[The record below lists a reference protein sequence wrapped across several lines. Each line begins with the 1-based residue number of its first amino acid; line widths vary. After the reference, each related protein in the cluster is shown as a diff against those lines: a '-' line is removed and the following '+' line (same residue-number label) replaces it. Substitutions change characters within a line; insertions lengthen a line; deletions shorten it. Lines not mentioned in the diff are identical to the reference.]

1 MHPVAV
7 KLTTAA
13 LDLLVGEYHDADG
26 HLASTIYRQGD
37 QLFERDPHGQV
48 TALEAESPASFFYPL
63 GGYWT
68 RLLVERDTQGHV
80 TGLIFRDDRHEERW
94 ERKRV
99 AVAVK
104 KDASFKQ

>member
-1 MHPVAV
+1 MYPYCLEVM
-7 KLTTAA
+7 
-13 LDLLVGEYHDADG
+13 
-26 HLASTIYRQGD
+26 
-37 QLFERDPHGQV
+37 V

-99 AVAVK
+99 AVAAK